1 MYNSVIAT
9 LKVNLNVIIFI
20 VSVLER
26 VLKFKNYKLGEGK
39 L

>member
-1 MYNSVIAT
+1 MYNSVIPT

-20 VSVLER
+20 VSVLKR
-26 VLKFKNYKLGEGK
+26 VLKFKNYELGEGK

>member
-20 VSVLER
+20 VSVL
-26 VLKFKNYKLGEGK
+26 KFKNYKLGEGK

>member
-9 LKVNLNVIIFI
+9 LKVNLNIIIFI
-20 VSVLER
+20 VSVLKR

>member
-1 MYNSVIAT
+1 MYNSVIAA

>member
-1 MYNSVIAT
+1 MYNSVIAA

-20 VSVLER
+20 VSVLKR